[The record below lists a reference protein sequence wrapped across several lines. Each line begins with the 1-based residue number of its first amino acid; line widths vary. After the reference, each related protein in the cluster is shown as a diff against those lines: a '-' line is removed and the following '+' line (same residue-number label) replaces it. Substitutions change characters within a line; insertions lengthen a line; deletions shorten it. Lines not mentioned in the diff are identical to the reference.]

1 MYKTYLLKSALSKV
15 ESRLARILVNEDK
28 ASDRAQTEAE
38 GYHTLESLARHAN
51 RSQTEDALRGFVPG
65 SAIGALLGV
74 APSIAAGNVK
84 WLAGAAGLGG
94 AAGAYLG
101 YKMPEWS
108 RESLRRIS
116 EDRAPLV
123 IKKGLS
129 KDFVRPTK
137 QHVQIARQ
145 LLRETPEGQD

>member
-116 EDRAPLV
+116 ELHCDLSHRAVPRME
-123 IKKGLS
+123 
-129 KDFVRPTK
+129 F
-137 QHVQIARQ
+137 
-145 LLRETPEGQD
+145 LLRTKRNSWQ